1 MTKYARVQNGFVQEI
16 VFYNPYEVVNENF
29 HNLFHPCP
37 DEVEVSWSYNEE
49 TEMYTKPEPE
59 LEPEVISNSE
69 QTTD

>member
-49 TEMYTKPEPE
+49 TEMYTEPEP
-59 LEPEVISNSE
+59 EPEVISNSE